1 MADDAS
7 AAWYCADAEQ
17 QIFGPL
23 SVAQLAGSLLPDGA
37 VFTREGMSGWV
48 PLTELP
54 QLVAAINALRAPPAA
69 ARTCTKPG
77 TIS

>member
-23 SVAQLAGSLLPDGA
+23 SVAQLAGSERA
-37 VFTREGMSGWV
+37 RS
-48 PLTELP
+48 
-54 QLVAAINALRAPPAA
+54 ALKYAQAGPAA
-69 ARTCTKPG
+69 DVQ
-77 TIS
+77 